1 MMFAKAVSIYLVARF
16 LRTSHHDAIDRSV
29 LMAQGGEFAFVLY
42 ATAAATGI
50 IDAKA
55 NAVFTAVVVLSMALT
70 PLLVITI
77 KKLVPA
83 PLASKEDV
91 EDANGLSGSVLII
104 GFGRFGQVVSQLLL
118 ARNVD
123 VTIIDS
129 NPDQI
134 RNASKFGFKIYYGD
148 GSRLDVLRASGAH
161 HARAIAVCVERKDI
175 GSKIVELIKS
185 EFTQAKV
192 LARSYDRIHT
202 RELILAGVDY
212 QIRETFESAFL
223 LAENTLRELGIS
235 EDEVLEI
242 SKDIRRRD
250 AERMQ
255 LELVGARDQSR
266 ALMHGNI
273 PKPAPLIEPKR
284 QPELLS
290 TATATAV
297 DTSSTT

>member
-1 MMFAKAVSIYLVARF
+1 M
-16 LRTSHHDAIDRSV
+16 
-29 LMAQGGEFAFVLY
+29 
-42 ATAAATGI
+42 
-50 IDAKA
+50 
-55 NAVFTAVVVLSMALT
+55 
-70 PLLVITI
+70 
-77 KKLVPA
+77 
-83 PLASKEDV
+83 
-91 EDANGLSGSVLII
+91 
-104 GFGRFGQVVSQLLL
+104 
-118 ARNVD
+118 
-123 VTIIDS
+123 TIIDS

-161 HARAIAVCVERKDI
+161 HARAIAVCVERKDVA
-175 GSKIVELIKS
+175 SKIVELIKS

-223 LAENTLRELGIS
+223 LAENTLRELGIP

-250 AERMQ
+250 AERTQ

-273 PKPAPLIEPKR
+273 PKPAPLVEPKR

-290 TATATAV
+290 TATATSV
-297 DTSSTT
+297 DTASTT